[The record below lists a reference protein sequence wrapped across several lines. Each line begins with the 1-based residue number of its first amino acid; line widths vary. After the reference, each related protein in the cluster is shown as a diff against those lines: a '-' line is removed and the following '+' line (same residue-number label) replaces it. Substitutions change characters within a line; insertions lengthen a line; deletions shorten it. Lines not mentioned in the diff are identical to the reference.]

1 MQLREYQE
9 KATFEVAVKLAS
21 GRRKVVLQLP
31 TGGGKTVMFSSITK
45 RFIEKQ
51 TSDVLI
57 LVHRREL
64 LNQARKTLWK
74 GFGIPTQP
82 IIAGMKVVPRSRVY
96 IGMVESTLKRIPA
109 NIGLVIID
117 EAHILSFAKI
127 HDYFPSQMIIGVTAT
142 PLTANKKKP
151 LRNYYDDIV
160 IGTSISQLIKDGSLT
175 QNITYSIS
183 NAIDRKA
190 LKIRNGEFD
199 EGMMALAFSNK
210 KAIRACVDAY
220 QRLAP
225 GTKALIFNCSIEHS
239 QLTNQAFVDAGLPSR
254 HLDGEMKDED
264 RTAILDWFRN
274 TDGAILN
281 NIGILTAGFDE
292 ATVETIIVN
301 RATMSLPLWLQM
313 CGRGSRIHEIKAF
326 FKIIDIG
333 GNAATH
339 NDWNFDHDWEVM
351 FLNPQKPGSG
361 GVAPMRNCDKCEAF
375 IPVRQII
382 CPICGHEHPKAEIEE
397 MDLQMFIL
405 ATSGIDVASLVKA
418 NEDKKEYYPFFL
430 IGKQLAA
437 MAKKTTPKMSEETFN
452 FILSQYDIKAK
463 QWCNSKG
470 KQYNAWHKERAKQ
483 TLNDELLKFFKA
495 W

>member
-9 KATFEVAVKLAS
+9 KATFEVAVKLAD
-21 GRRKVVLQLP
+21 GKRKVVLQLP
-31 TGGGKTVMFSSITK
+31 TGGGKTVMFSAITK

-51 TSDVLI
+51 TLDVLI
-57 LVHRREL
+57 LVHRKEL
-64 LNQARKTLWK
+64 LKQARATLWK
-74 GFGIPTQP
+74 GFAIPTQP
-82 IIAGMKVVPRSRVY
+82 IIAGMKIVPRSRVY
-96 IGMVESTLKRIPA
+96 IGMIESTLKRIPA

-117 EAHILSFAKI
+117 EAHILSFAKM
-127 HDYFPSQMIIGVTAT
+127 HDYFPSQFIIGVTAT
-142 PLTANKKKP
+142 PLTASKKKP
-151 LRNYYDDIV
+151 LKNYYDDIV
-160 IGTSISQLIKDGSLT
+160 LGTSISNLISIGSLT

-183 NAIDRKA
+183 DAVDRKS

-199 EGMMALAFSNK
+199 ERQMSLAFSNK

-239 QLTNQAFVDAGLPSR
+239 QLTNEAFIDAGLPSK
-254 HLDGEMKDED
+254 HLDGEMRDED
-264 RTAILDWFRN
+264 RTAVLDWFRN

-292 ATVETIIVN
+292 ASIESIVVN

-313 CGRGSRIHEIKAF
+313 CGRGSRIHDSKAF
-326 FKIIDIG
+326 FKIVDIG

-339 NDWNFDHDWEVM
+339 RDWNFDHDWEAI
-351 FLNPQKPGSG
+351 FNSPGKPGA
-361 GVAPMRNCDKCEAF
+361 GVAPMRNCEKCEAF
-375 IPVRQII
+375 IYTRQLI
-382 CPICGHEHPKAEIEE
+382 CPHCGHEHPKPEIEE
-397 MDLQMFIL
+397 MDLQNFIL

-437 MAKKTTPKMSEETFN
+437 MAKKTTPKMSTETFN

-483 TLNDELLKFFKA
+483 TLSDELLKFFKA